1 MTAFIDA
8 TQFAKIQFKKFQED
22 NQIEK
27 YGFLDAAVQSTAVA
41 KVNGLITPEVEA
53 TLRSL
58 EKTTHEIPARKEQ
71 TLETTD
77 VESFV
82 FPLNP
87 GENENFTATKFTIS
101 TGFGISDR
109 SFVENIDARTPYL
122 GQKFFEASKAMANKK
137 DQIIRDI
144 LNTRR
149 TQVLDNAAL
158 LDEGS
163 ETWNFNTGTD
173 ELEVDQ
179 AAQQGNFY
187 YKTDQLARSNFQEQP
202 FVMIT
207 NKVGLTNV
215 TSNIMSHGVGNDFN
229 RQDPRNIPFPIL
241 ESPNQTIVGGTDRFV
256 AHLLQMGGIGLIDN
270 ITHNY
275 ANKRESFGAEG
286 RIQWGVTNGLMPY
299 LNSAIPFLYRDSYG
313 DNSSFSSGST
323 NLKVDI
329 LESWKFHH
337 IFYIITSYNQDL
349 ATRPNNIIRMR
360 GSLA

>member
-1 MTAFIDA
+1 MAAFIDA
-8 TQFAKIQFKKFQED
+8 TQVAKKQFKTFQED
-22 NQIEK
+22 NQVEK

-41 KVNGLITPEVEA
+41 RVNGLITPEVEEV
-53 TLRSL
+53 LKSL
-58 EKTTHEIPARKEQ
+58 EKTTHEIPARKEL

-77 VESFV
+77 VESFE
-82 FPLNP
+82 FPLNL
-87 GENENFTATKFTIS
+87 GENETFTATKFIVS

-109 SFVENIDARTPYL
+109 AFVENIDMRVPYL
-122 GQKFFEASKAMANKK
+122 GQKFFETSKAIANKK

-149 TQVLDNAAL
+149 TQVLDNAEL

-163 ETWNFNTGTD
+163 ETWNFNAGTD
-173 ELEVDQ
+173 ELEIDE

-202 FVMIT
+202 FVMIS
-207 NKVGLTNV
+207 NKLGLTNV
-215 TSNIMSHGVGNDFN
+215 TSNIMSHGVTNDFN
-229 RQDPRNIPFPIL
+229 RQDPRNFPFPIV

-256 AHLLQMGGIGLIDN
+256 AHLLQLGGIGLIDN

-275 ANKRESFGAEG
+275 ANKRESYGAEG
-286 RIQWGVTNGLMPY
+286 KIQWGVTNGIMPY
-299 LNSAIPFLYRDSYG
+299 LNSAIPFLYRTTYG
-313 DNSSFSSGST
+313 DNSSFSAGST
-323 NLKVDI
+323 NLTVDI
-329 LESWKFHH
+329 LENWKFHH

-349 ATRPNNIIRMR
+349 GTRPNNIIRMR

>member
-1 MTAFIDA
+1 MAQFIDA
-8 TQFAKIQFKKFQED
+8 TQVAKKQFKTFQED
-22 NQIEK
+22 NQVEK

-41 KVNGLITPEVEA
+41 KVNGLITPEVEEV
-53 TLRSL
+53 LKSL
-58 EKTTHEIPARKEQ
+58 EKTTHEIPARKEL

-77 VESFV
+77 VESFD
-82 FPLNP
+82 FPLNL
-87 GENENFTATKFTIS
+87 GENETFTATKFTIS

-109 SFVENIDARTPYL
+109 AFVENIDARVPYL
-122 GQKFFEASKAMANKK
+122 GQKFFESSKAIANKK

-149 TQVLDNAAL
+149 TRILDNASL
-158 LDEGS
+158 LNEGS
-163 ETWNFNTGTD
+163 ETWNFNAGTD
-173 ELEVDQ
+173 ELEIDQ

-207 NKVGLTNV
+207 NKLGLTNV
-215 TSNIMSHGVGNDFN
+215 TSNILQFGQSNDKN
-229 RQDPRNIPFPIL
+229 LQSAQNIPFPAV

-256 AHLLQMGGIGLIDN
+256 AHLLQLGGIGLIDN

-275 ANKRESFGAEG
+275 ANKRESYGAEG
-286 RIQWGVTNGLMPY
+286 KIQWGVTNGIMPY
-299 LNSAIPFLYRDSYG
+299 LNSAIPFLYRTSYG
-313 DNSSFSSGST
+313 DNSSFSTGST

-329 LESWKFHH
+329 LENWKFHH

-349 ATRPNNIIRMR
+349 DTRPNNIIRMR